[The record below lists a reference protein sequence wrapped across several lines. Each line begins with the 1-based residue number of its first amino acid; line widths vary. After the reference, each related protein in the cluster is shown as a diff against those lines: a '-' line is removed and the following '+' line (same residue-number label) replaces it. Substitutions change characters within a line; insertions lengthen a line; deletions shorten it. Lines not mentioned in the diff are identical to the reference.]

1 MLGVNYGPECD
12 PLAALKDDDKGVIS
26 VYAQRRDYHDVI
38 KKKLKAL
45 ARWLVAET
53 QAEVKVFVDTAPV
66 MEKPLAM
73 RAGLG
78 WQGKHTNLVSRQFGS
93 WLFLGSVFTTLELS
107 PDAPEDDHCG
117 ACTACLDICPTNA
130 FPAPYQLDAR
140 RCISYLTIE
149 HDGMIDRDL
158 RPLMGNHIYG
168 CDDCLA
174 VCPWNKFAQSGQ
186 EIKLAMKAD
195 YDRPDLIELSRL
207 DDAAFRQFFAGT
219 PVKRSGRDNFIRN
232 VLIALG
238 NMAQPQAAH
247 IEAVEARLD
256 DVSDVVR
263 ASAVWAL
270 AQMDIEA
277 GKTLA
282 EKMRGDDSALVQTRS
297 GGTGGRMSKHI
308 LFFGFGYCAQF
319 WHRFWPRK
327 AGTCL
332 RPAAM
337 KTKRRACKGWASPR
351 SCWMAR
357 RYRPQHWTGS
367 AILFYRPR
375 RAMMAIR
382 PCRFCDRP
390 WKKMASNFN
399 GSAISRPPAF
409 MATMRAHGLMK
420 IRRGA
425 AWRTR
430 PKTGPRP
437 KRLGEAGRDA

>member
-1 MLGVNYGPECD
+1 MTASAPLKQQICDAAAAQGFDACHIVSANADALAAQGLQNFVAAGYHGQMAWMESRMDERAAPQKLWPEAQSVIMLGVNYGPACD
-12 PLAALKDDDKGVIS
+12 PLAALKDTDKGVIS

-45 ARWLVAET
+45 ARWLVRET

-78 WQGKHTNLVSRQFGS
+78 WQGKHTNLVSREFGS

-107 PDAPEDDHCG
+107 PDAPEQDHCG
-117 ACTACLDICPTNA
+117 ACTACLDICPTKA
-130 FPAPYQLDAR
+130 FPAPYKIDAR

-174 VCPWNKFAQSGQ
+174 VCPWNKFAQNSE
-186 EIKLAMKAD
+186 EIKLAMQAD
-195 YDRPDLIELSRL
+195 YDRPDLIKLSRL
-207 DDAAFRQFFAGT
+207 DDAAFRAFFAGT

-238 NMAQPQAAH
+238 NMAKPQATH

-270 AQMDIEA
+270 AQMDGEA
-277 GKTLA
+277 DKTLA
-282 EKMRGDDSALVQTRS
+282 EKMRGDDSALVQLE
-297 GGTGGRMSKHI
+297 MAA
-308 LFFGFGYCAQF
+308 L
-319 WHRFWPRK
+319 
-327 AGTCL
+327 AG
-332 RPAAM
+332 A
-337 KTKRRACKGWASPR
+337 
-351 SCWMAR
+351 
-357 RYRPQHWTGS
+357 
-367 AILFYRPR
+367 
-375 RAMMAIR
+375 
-382 PCRFCDRP
+382 
-390 WKKMASNFN
+390 
-399 GSAISRPPAF
+399 
-409 MATMRAHGLMK
+409 
-420 IRRGA
+420 
-425 AWRTR
+425 
-430 PKTGPRP
+430 
-437 KRLGEAGRDA
+437 

>member
-1 MLGVNYGPECD
+1 MTAAAQLKEKICDAAAAQGFDACHIVSAESDAKAGLGLQNFIAAGHHGQMDWMESRMDERAAPQKLWPEAQSVIMLGINYRPECD

-45 ARWLVAET
+45 ARWLVDET

-93 WLFLGSVFTTLELS
+93 WLFLGSVFTTLKLL

-117 ACTACLDICPTNA
+117 VCTACLDICPTNA

-174 VCPWNKFAQSGQ
+174 VCPWNKFAQSGA

-195 YDRPDLIELSRL
+195 YDRPGLIELSRL

-238 NMAQPQAAH
+238 NMAQPEAVH
-247 IEAVEARLD
+247 IEAVEARLN

-270 AQMDIEA
+270 AQMNIA
-277 GKTLA
+277 VGKTLA
-282 EKMRGDDSALVQTRS
+282 EKMRDDDSALVRQEVAA
-297 GGTGGRMSKHI
+297 
-308 LFFGFGYCAQF
+308 L
-319 WHRFWPRK
+319 
-327 AGTCL
+327 AG
-332 RPAAM
+332 A
-337 KTKRRACKGWASPR
+337 
-351 SCWMAR
+351 
-357 RYRPQHWTGS
+357 
-367 AILFYRPR
+367 
-375 RAMMAIR
+375 
-382 PCRFCDRP
+382 
-390 WKKMASNFN
+390 
-399 GSAISRPPAF
+399 
-409 MATMRAHGLMK
+409 
-420 IRRGA
+420 
-425 AWRTR
+425 
-430 PKTGPRP
+430 
-437 KRLGEAGRDA
+437 